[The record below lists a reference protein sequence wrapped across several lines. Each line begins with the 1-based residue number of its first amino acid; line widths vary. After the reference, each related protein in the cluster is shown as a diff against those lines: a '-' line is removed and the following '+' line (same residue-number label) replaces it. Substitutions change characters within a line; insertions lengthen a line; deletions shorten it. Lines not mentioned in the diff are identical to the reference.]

1 MFRAIIF
8 SAVFAG
14 LIGGVVA
21 TAVQSIKVTPLIR
34 EAETYEAAAQTP
46 AVDADGHGHQHTAA
60 WAPDGTLETTLGSL
74 GANTLAA
81 IGFALLVTAAMA
93 LHGEANWYRGLLW
106 GVGGF
111 ASFSLAPA
119 VGLPPELPGM
129 AAADLVS
136 RQAWWIGTAIA
147 TGAGLTL
154 LFLVRRPVWA
164 SAGAILIAAPHLI
177 GAPHVTGAGAGV
189 PEELIIEFGIAS
201 LISNLLLWAALGVA
215 SGIFLEKLRPD
226 DQALS

>member
-1 MFRAIIF
+1 LFRAIIF

-21 TAVQSIKVTPLIR
+21 TVVQSIKVTPLIR
-34 EAETYEAAAQTP
+34 EAETYEAAARAPT
-46 AVDADGHGHQHTAA
+46 VNADGHDHQHAKA
-60 WAPDGTLETTLGSL
+60 WTPDGTFETTLGTL

-81 IGFALLVTAAMA
+81 IGFALLVTAAMT

-147 TGAGLTL
+147 TAAGLTF
-154 LFLVRRPVWA
+154 LFLIRRPAWA
-164 SAGAILIAAPHLI
+164 TAGAILIAAPHLI
-177 GAPHVTGAGAGV
+177 GAPHGTGAGAGV
-189 PEELIIEFGIAS
+189 PPELIIEFGIAS
-201 LISNLLLWAALGVA
+201 LISNLLLWAALGIA
-215 SGIFLEKLRPD
+215 SGILLEKLRPD
-226 DQALS
+226 DEVLP